1 LAQFCGGRCLQRGKP
16 QNKPDTPENIFR
28 MNLRNICVRTKY
40 FQTTVTE
47 LRQTA
52 VTSCPSVRPKLCPPK
67 FALNCCT
74 VWVRWLALSFAFFE
88 LVCAVAKKQM

>member
-1 LAQFCGGRCLQRGKP
+1 LAQFCGGRCLQREKP

-28 MNLRNICVRTKY
+28 MNFRIIYVYRKY

-52 VTSCPSVRPKLCPPK
+52 VGGTTEFPIKSK
-67 FALNCCT
+67 FY
-74 VWVRWLALSFAFFE
+74 V
-88 LVCAVAKKQM
+88 